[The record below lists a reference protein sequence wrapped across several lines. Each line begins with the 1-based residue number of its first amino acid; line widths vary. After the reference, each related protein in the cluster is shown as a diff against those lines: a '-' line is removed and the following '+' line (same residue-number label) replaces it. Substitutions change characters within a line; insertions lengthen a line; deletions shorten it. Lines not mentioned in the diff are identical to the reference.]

1 MNRTL
6 KANCFSCGKEGLS
19 MDTIGI
25 NKKLLGKNVKTIYC
39 MKCLAEYLGTTTQD
53 LVDKIDEFKEE
64 GCMLFQ

>member
-1 MNRTL
+1 MNKTL
-6 KANCFSCGKEGLS
+6 KVNCFSCGKEGLS
-19 MDTIGI
+19 KDTIGI

-39 MKCLAEYLGTTTQD
+39 MECLAEYLGTTTQD